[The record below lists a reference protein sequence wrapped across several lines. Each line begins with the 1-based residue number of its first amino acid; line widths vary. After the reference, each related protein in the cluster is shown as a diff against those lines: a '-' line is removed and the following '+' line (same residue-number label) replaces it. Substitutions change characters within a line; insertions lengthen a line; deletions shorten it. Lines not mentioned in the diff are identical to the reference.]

1 MSSPETYP
9 DELLYHPEHDW
20 ARIEDREA
28 TFGITWYA
36 QNQLGEIVFVD
47 GAKIGDDLK
56 QGEPYV
62 ELESVK
68 AVSEVIA
75 PLSGR
80 IVAVNEAA
88 AEEPDSVNRSPYEQ
102 GWLVRVALTDPAER
116 DALLSSA
123 AYRELIA

>member
-9 DELLYHPEHDW
+9 DDLLYHPEHDW
-20 ARIEDREA
+20 VRIVDGEA

-47 GAKIGDDLK
+47 GAKVGDEVV

-88 AEEPDSVNRSPYEQ
+88 ADEPDSVNRSPYEE
-102 GWLVRVALTDPAER
+102 GWLVRVAAADPAEQ
-116 DALLSSA
+116 DVLLSPA